1 MRLFHGQFS
10 FRGRRAPDATAC
22 RPALLALGKQIRSV
36 KLLRMIAS
44 IVIGATSAVDCRLCG
59 ASLSNQQI
67 LAYKLRRY
75 IF

>member
-1 MRLFHGQFS
+1 
-10 FRGRRAPDATAC
+10 
-22 RPALLALGKQIRSV
+22 
-36 KLLRMIAS
+36 MIAS

-75 IF
+75 IFWIATLNQFVFARGQSLFHGADR

>member
-1 MRLFHGQFS
+1 
-10 FRGRRAPDATAC
+10 
-22 RPALLALGKQIRSV
+22 
-36 KLLRMIAS
+36 MIAL